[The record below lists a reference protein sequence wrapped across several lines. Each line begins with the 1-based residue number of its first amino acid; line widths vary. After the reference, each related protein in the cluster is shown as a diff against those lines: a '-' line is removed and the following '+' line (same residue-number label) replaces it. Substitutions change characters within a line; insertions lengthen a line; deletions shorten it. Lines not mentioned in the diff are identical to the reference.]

1 MIAVPEPELTEREV
15 IERAVA
21 MRPALLERQP
31 ETERL
36 TIYPKDTH
44 EEFLRAGFYRMLQP
58 RRYGGY
64 AFGLPTFYRVVTEV
78 ARGCPSTG
86 WALSLTA
93 AHVLQVASVF
103 EERTQDE
110 LFGDE
115 GDFRAA
121 STATPVGV
129 ARPDGDGHVVLDG
142 TWSYSS
148 GSPYSTHY
156 VGQTL
161 RAPEKPEDPPGPLVL
176 FVAPRSAWTLLDDWQ
191 GVLGLRGSGSTA
203 SASTRPASPRTSP
216 GRRACSTCPSRAAPS
231 ARSCTAIPCTR
242 GARRASSTAS
252 WPPS

>member
-103 EERTQDE
+103 EEKTQDE

-121 STATPVGV
+121 STATPIGW
-129 ARPDGDGHVVLDG
+129 R
-142 TWSYSS
+142 
-148 GSPYSTHY
+148 
-156 VGQTL
+156 
-161 RAPEKPEDPPGPLVL
+161 GP
-176 FVAPRSAWTLLDDWQ
+176 
-191 GVLGLRGSGSTA
+191 TA
-203 SASTRPASPRTSP
+203 
-216 GRRACSTCPSRAAPS
+216 
-231 ARSCTAIPCTR
+231 TAM
-242 GARRASSTAS
+242 
-252 WPPS
+252 